1 MTDDS
6 VDTTAHVVTTI
17 DLGDGMVITV
27 RRPAVAATPTPDPA
41 DDDGPTL
48 ADRVA
53 VLEGT
58 VADLLTALAA
68 SVGMP
73 PAQAADLP
81 VVTPAGVDVPSHLAP
96 PAAADAPQ
104 QSTPVPATDDGDGD
118 PLVQTPPQ
126 PQPADS
132 AVAVDPLVAPPAQ
145 ANSNVAAPFDL
156 TGIGT
161 PPLAPDAPGQG

>member
-6 VDTTAHVVTTI
+6 VDTTAHAVTTI

-27 RRPAVAATPTPDPA
+27 RRPAAAATPTPDPA
-41 DDDGPTL
+41 DAGPTL

-96 PAAADAPQ
+96 PAAAADAPQ
-104 QSTPVPATDDGDGD
+104 QSTPVPATDDGGD

-126 PQPADS
+126 PVDS
-132 AVAVDPLVAPPAQ
+132 ATAAADPLVAPPAQ